1 MSANANGIAP
11 VRRRFGASLD
21 YEYAAFAALLAAI
34 WIIGHPYNGI
44 RHDGALYV
52 GQALLHIQPEV
63 FSRDLFF
70 AYGSQDSYSLFS
82 RLYAL
87 MAVAFGVGV
96 AAKVLLVTAQVTFV
110 ASAALLIARLFPKR
124 VRWFCLASLFA
135 FPAYYG
141 GNLIFSYGEPF
152 LTGRSFAE
160 PLALF
165 AIWLLL
171 GRRPV
176 AALGCA
182 LLAGLFHPL
191 IALPAAALGWLILA
205 LRTPRWWLL
214 ALGALAVPLLA
225 FAGVGPFA
233 ALLVSYDSAWWE
245 VIHGRNSFVFPLLWL
260 PANWM
265 QLAFDTAVAAL
276 AASASRGV
284 VRRFFVAALIAGLGG
299 VAASIVGADLMH
311 NVLLTG
317 LQLWRTHWLL
327 HFAAMAALPFVAVHA
342 YRRKA
347 GGHAIAALLV
357 AAAFALRFSGGIAAL
372 ALAMALWIA
381 PHERLKVSRRTEW
394 VVIGLAVAVA
404 AAGLADQVSLLY
416 YNLITLHLANLFA
429 FGLAIL
435 AMPLVAIALT
445 SACWFGVRRAPEATL
460 AIALVL
466 FGFALGNWDRRT
478 DWLRYMEESERGAHP
493 FAQWIG
499 PDRQV
504 YWQHQMTASWLMLNR
519 PSYYSLAQ
527 GSGALFNRST
537 ALLYDRRQAVVGI
550 LDFQATTCQ
559 LMNSLTGDSERCDVT
574 MDAARQ
580 VCIEGTDLDFL
591 ILESKLENLV
601 VAGWS
606 FKSAKRN
613 ARTFYLYDCARLRQ
627 A

>member
-1 MSANANGIAP
+1 MSATANSVAP
-11 VRRRFGASLD
+11 PRRFFGTRL
-21 YEYAAFAALLAAI
+21 ETAAFAALLAAV
-34 WIIGHPYNGI
+34 WIISHPYDGI
-44 RHDGALYV
+44 RRDGALYLA
-52 GQALLHIQPEV
+52 QALLHLQPEV
-63 FSRDLFF
+63 FSKDLFL

-87 MAVAFGVGV
+87 TAAAFGVGV
-96 AAKVLLVTAQVTFV
+96 AAKVLLVIAQTAFV
-110 ASAALLIARLFPKR
+110 AGSALLVARLFPQR

-141 GNLIFSYGEPF
+141 GNLVFAYGEPF

-160 PLALF
+160 PLALL

-171 GRRPV
+171 GGRIL

-182 LLAGLFHPL
+182 VLAGLFHPL
-191 IALPAAALGWLILA
+191 IALPAAALGWLMLA

-214 ALGALAVPLLA
+214 ALGTLVAPLLA

-233 ALLVSYDSAWWE
+233 ALLVSYDPAWWE
-245 VIHGRNSFVFPLLWL
+245 VVHGRNGYVFPLLWQ
-260 PANWM
+260 PADWL

-299 VAASIVGADLMH
+299 VAASIVGGDLMH

-327 HFAAMAALPFVAVHA
+327 HFAAMAALPLVAVHA
-342 YRRKA
+342 YRRKTA
-347 GGHAIAALLV
+347 GRAIAALLL
-357 AAAFALRFSGGIAAL
+357 AAAFAIRFAGGIGAL
-372 ALAMALWIA
+372 ALAGALWIA
-381 PHERLKVSRRTEW
+381 PHDRLKLSPRTEW
-394 VVIGLAVAVA
+394 VVIALAAAVA

-416 YNLITLHLANLFA
+416 YKLITLRLADLSA

-435 AMPLVAIALT
+435 AMPLVAIALAA
-445 SACWFGVRRAPEATL
+445 ACWLGVRRAPQASV
-460 AIALVL
+460 AIALIL
-466 FGFALGNWDRRT
+466 LGTALGNWDRRT
-478 DWLRYMEESERGAHP
+478 DWLRYMEESDRGAHP

-504 YWQHQMTASWLMLNR
+504 YWQHQVIAAWLMLNR

-527 GSGALFNRST
+527 GSGALFNRAT
-537 ALLYDRRQAVVGI
+537 ALLYEHRQQVVGM

-559 LMNSLTGDSERCDVT
+559 LMNSLTGDGERCDVT
-574 MDAARQ
+574 LDAARGA
-580 VCIEGTDLDFL
+580 CTEGTDLDFL
-591 ILESKLENLV
+591 VLESKLENQV
-601 VAGWS
+601 VAEWS
-606 FKSAKRN
+606 FKQAKRN